1 VSETVYRWKR
11 FWCPRA
17 KSISLAD
24 GGYLYDPDEK
34 YGKAYNPHLVALDEI
49 LYFPCLIL
57 LGESGIGKSVVLA
70 GEYERISNQI
80 RSKGDEEEFLNLRSY
95 GSEDRLIRDLFESNK
110 FRFWQAGTHKLH
122 IFLDS
127 FDECPLGTSQLSV
140 ILIDKFNIYK
150 NQLHRLYLRIAC
162 RTGAWPETLEKGLR
176 KLWSQNSIGIY
187 ELAPLRR
194 IDVTEAA
201 NKKNLAADLFL
212 EEVSRNDLVSLAL
225 NPLTLNFLLN
235 TYSKNNKK
243 LCQREK
249 VHELYRD
256 GCEQLCTETN
266 RIAYGLESKQRLI
279 IAARIAAMTIFTN
292 RSSIW
297 TSLNQADI
305 TPEDIKLAQ
314 LSYGYETAS
323 SRDIEVTEKALREV
337 LETGLFSACGPHQIG
352 WAHKS
357 YAEFLAAWYLV
368 QHNLPLAQIKEI
380 IFISN
385 DYGNRVIPQLHGTV
399 AWLASMKLDV
409 LQEVIKSDP
418 DIVLKS
424 DIPMDECLRKEIV
437 DKLLLKYE
445 KGELYSYSL
454 VEINN
459 YKKLKHPSLASQ
471 LQSYIQNAN
480 QQIEARSLAIFIA
493 QACDLS
499 ELQED
504 LLNLALDSSQ
514 PIDLRED
521 AVGYLSTIADDSTKL
536 KLKPLATEFLP
547 EDQQDQLKGY
557 VLHTLWPKL
566 ISSDELFK
574 FLTPPKSPNWHG
586 SYWQFVNFQLVQE
599 IQPCDLVIALN
610 WLHQQGIRYLGHP
623 LERVGDSLLRKAW
636 ENLEYPGIV
645 ESFIRIALL
654 QYQEYQSVVSN
665 REIEDKMASQLL
677 RDVRKRRFL
686 IQKAISIM
694 SEVKAEPYFLQDFL
708 DKDILISEDI
718 YWMLDNM
725 KQSNSERSQYLWA
738 KMIEQSF
745 DRQDGKQIDAILVN
759 CQSNNVLSKIFT
771 DYFKSVDFNS
781 DEEKNQRRIYQ
792 NQKYME
798 CRKYQFKPQL
808 LDPSPQDRILQCLGQ
823 LESGEIDS
831 WWQLNLEMT
840 LRPDSKFYSSDF
852 GLDLTVLPGWQD
864 STENIRNRIVQ
875 GAKYYIQ
882 HQQDSISG
890 WIGTDSYDRR
900 SIAGCRALLL
910 LLNQEP
916 DFIQSLPSDIWKRWA
931 SVMIAMPGNDVR
943 SSSYQVLVA
952 HAYNHAPQ
960 ECVDTLLI
968 VLEREIQKY
977 DSILVIRLFD
987 QCWDSNLELAILEK
1001 LKDPKLTPKLYG
1013 NLLKELLEKG
1023 SNEARQIARDILSL
1037 PVSLDQECR
1046 EKTLIISTVL
1056 LRDCDPI
1063 SWLLIWSLFQRD
1075 ELFGREVIETAITSY
1090 FDGIQL
1096 KLTDIQLADLYIWL
1110 THQYPYEDNKET
1122 IIMFTRP
1129 EDYINELRR
1138 GIINQLINRGTQEAC
1153 IVIQRLI
1160 QELPNLGWLKRVLVN
1175 AQAHMRRKAWQPLE
1189 LEHIRQLISSTEKRL
1204 IQDGNHL
1211 LDILIE
1217 SLGRLESKLQG
1228 ETPAVRDL
1236 WDRDKVNKTTYR
1248 PLSENE
1254 LSDYIKRFL
1263 EDDLKHRGI
1272 IVNREVE
1279 IRRNFGG
1286 NSGERTDIHI
1296 DAVLQNKDGSELD
1309 LVTVIIEVKGCWH
1322 GEIFSAMQSQL
1333 VGRYLA
1339 DNPHACGL
1347 YLVGWFKCQQWDSKD
1362 SRYRHSKT
1370 KNFDLDTVKTKLYDQ
1385 AQGLSSENL
1394 RVRAFVLNAALR

>member
-1 VSETVYRWKR
+1 VSEPVYRWKR

-162 RTGAWPETLEKGLR
+162 RTGAWPATLEKDLQNI
-176 KLWSQNSIGIY
+176 WSQNPIGIY

-201 NKKNLAADLFL
+201 NKKNLSADLFL
-212 EEVSRNDLVSLAL
+212 EEVSHNDLVSLAL

-243 LCQREK
+243 LCHREK

-256 GCEQLCTETN
+256 GCEQLCTEIN

-279 IAARIAAMTIFTN
+279 IAARIAAITIFTN

-323 SRDIEVTEKALREV
+323 SRDIEVTEKALRDV
-337 LETGLFSACGPHQIG
+337 LETGLFSARGLHQIG

-368 QHNLPLAQIKEI
+368 QHNLSLAQIKEI

-385 DYGNRVIPQLHGTV
+385 EYGSRVIPQLHGTV

-459 YKKLKHPSLASQ
+459 YKKLKHLSLASQ

-504 LLNLALDSSQ
+504 LLNLALDSPQ

-521 AVGYLSTIADDSTKL
+521 AVGCLSTIADDSTKL

-547 EDQQDQLKGY
+547 EDQQDQLKGD
-557 VLHTLWPKL
+557 VLHSLWPKL

-574 FLTPPKSPNWHG
+574 FLRPPKSPNRHG

-623 LERVGDSLLRKAW
+623 FERVGDSLLKKAW

-694 SEVKAEPYFLQDFL
+694 SKVKAEPYFLQDFL

-759 CQSNNVLSKIFT
+759 CQSNNVLNKIFI

-798 CRKYQFKPQL
+798 CRKHQLKPQL

-840 LRPDSKFYSSDF
+840 LRPDSKSHGSDF
-852 GLDLTVLPGWQD
+852 GLDLTGLPGWQD

-882 HQQDSISG
+882 HQQDPVSG
-890 WIGTDSYDRR
+890 WIGTNSY

-977 DSILVIRLFD
+977 DSILVMRLFD

-1023 SNEARQIARDILSL
+1023 SNEAKQIARDILSL
-1037 PVSLDQECR
+1037 SVNLDQENR
-1046 EKTLIISTVL
+1046 EKTLIVSTIL

-1063 SWLLIWSLFQRD
+1063 SWSLIWSLS
-1075 ELFGREVIETAITSY
+1075 EV
-1090 FDGIQL
+1090 L
-1096 KLTDIQLADLYIWL
+1096 
-1110 THQYPYEDNKET
+1110 
-1122 IIMFTRP
+1122 
-1129 EDYINELRR
+1129 
-1138 GIINQLINRGTQEAC
+1138 
-1153 IVIQRLI
+1153 
-1160 QELPNLGWLKRVLVN
+1160 NLN
-1175 AQAHMRRKAWQPLE
+1175 
-1189 LEHIRQLISSTEKRL
+1189 
-1204 IQDGNHL
+1204 
-1211 LDILIE
+1211 
-1217 SLGRLESKLQG
+1217 
-1228 ETPAVRDL
+1228 
-1236 WDRDKVNKTTYR
+1236 
-1248 PLSENE
+1248 
-1254 LSDYIKRFL
+1254 
-1263 EDDLKHRGI
+1263 
-1272 IVNREVE
+1272 
-1279 IRRNFGG
+1279 
-1286 NSGERTDIHI
+1286 
-1296 DAVLQNKDGSELD
+1296 
-1309 LVTVIIEVKGCWH
+1309 
-1322 GEIFSAMQSQL
+1322 
-1333 VGRYLA
+1333 
-1339 DNPHACGL
+1339 
-1347 YLVGWFKCQQWDSKD
+1347 
-1362 SRYRHSKT
+1362 
-1370 KNFDLDTVKTKLYDQ
+1370 TKLHTLGNKSFWQ
-1385 AQGLSSENL
+1385 
-1394 RVRAFVLNAALR
+1394 